1 MNVSDAQKGPGVA
14 SAKFGGLVALFFDQ
28 DWFQARLSEA
38 DRTHDALARAA
49 GLTVL
54 ELAAVWKDQMEIT
67 REMVEGFASVLG
79 TDLTETAS
87 RCGIS
92 GVAAEAVTPEA
103 PKAQDPKA
111 QDQNTENPESTRA
124 MLKQI
129 FARLDGIDQSLAT
142 LHETIAARQ
151 LPDK

>member
-1 MNVSDAQKGPGVA
+1 M
-14 SAKFGGLVALFFDQ
+14 ALFFDQ

-38 DRTHDALARAA
+38 GRTHDALAGAA

-103 PKAQDPKA
+103 PEDPKA
-111 QDQNTENPESTRA
+111 QDPNPESTRA

-151 LPDK
+151 LPGK